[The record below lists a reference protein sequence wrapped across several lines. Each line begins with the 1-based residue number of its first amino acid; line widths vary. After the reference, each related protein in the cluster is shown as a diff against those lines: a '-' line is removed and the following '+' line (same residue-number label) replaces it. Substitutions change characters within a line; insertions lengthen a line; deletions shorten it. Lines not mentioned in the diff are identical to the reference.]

1 MLSENT
7 WLDSVM
13 DKILNAI
20 LYVVQPILSFIF
32 SSQFA
37 TLIFWLIFINLIAI
51 YLMKKDKE
59 FAKDDKR
66 RIRESTLIS
75 VALAGGAI
83 GMYFAMYK
91 FKHKTLHKKFTV
103 LVPIFIMLH
112 FALIS
117 YGIAYSFIG

>member
-13 DKILNAI
+13 DGILNTVLA
-20 LYVVQPILSFIF
+20 VVRPVLAF
-32 SSQFA
+32 
-37 TLIFWLIFINLIAI
+37 IFWLLFINFVAI
-51 YLMKKDKE
+51 FLMKKDKQY
-59 FAKDDKR
+59 AKDEKR
-66 RIRESTLIS
+66 RIRESTLLS
-75 VALAGGAI
+75 VALAGGAL

-91 FKHKTLHKKFTV
+91 YKHKTLHKKFTI

>member
-13 DKILNAI
+13 DGILNAI
-20 LYVVQPILSFIF
+20 LAVLQPIISFIF
-32 SSQFA
+32 SNQII
-37 TLIFWLIFINLIAI
+37 TLIFWLLFINSVAI
-51 YLMKKDKE
+51 FLMKKDKQY
-59 FAKDDKR
+59 AKEEKM

-75 VALAGGAI
+75 IALAGGAI
-83 GMYFAMYK
+83 GMYFAMFKY
-91 FKHKTLHKKFTV
+91 KHKTLHKKFTV

-117 YGIAYSFIG
+117 YAIAYSFIV